1 MFRRTLIAVSLA
13 VPLASN
19 TIADEGQ
26 PSHLRNETLIVARIG
41 DSNAFTAYSKHSG
54 KWSTHA
60 FAEGATVVPV
70 MGETLAAFKVSGESV
85 TELVAVDKNG
95 AWKTQKLPKPASRT
109 CTPVIGSDVAAFSI
123 DGTVYGFSGLTGSW
137 DTAPLPGPP
146 QVAEDFAMVL
156 SDDHICVFSGF
167 TGSWAKSPALTVSK

>member
-1 MFRRTLIAVSLA
+1 MFRRTLTAVSLA
-13 VPLASN
+13 VLLASH
-19 TIADEGQ
+19 TIADDGQ

-60 FAEGATVVPV
+60 FAEGATVFPV
-70 MGETLAAFKVSGESV
+70 MGKTLAAFQVAGDSV
-85 TELVAVDKNG
+85 AELVAIDKNG
-95 AWKTQKLPKPASRT
+95 VWRTQKLPTAGSRT

-137 DTAPLPGPP
+137 DAAALPGPP

-167 TGSWAKSPALTVSK
+167 TGSWAKSPALTVTK